1 MVNLD
6 VRSDPVPT
14 ALVEPE
20 LADLLVEY
28 LDQLGVEYVFGVPG
42 GAIEPLYNA
51 LAHNERRGGVPAVV
65 ARHET
70 GAAFMAD
77 GYARNTGK
85 LGVCCSTTGP
95 GATNMITGV
104 GF

>member
-28 LDQLGVEYVFGVPG
+28 LDQLGVE
-42 GAIEPLYNA
+42 
-51 LAHNERRGGVPAVV
+51 
-65 ARHET
+65 
-70 GAAFMAD
+70 
-77 GYARNTGK
+77 
-85 LGVCCSTTGP
+85 
-95 GATNMITGV
+95 
-104 GF
+104 